1 MSTVAQSP
9 SHRSE
14 IAELFIRD
22 AATLM
27 LPVRSSRF
35 GYALY
40 ALATTNAVLFRYIQ
54 HWRLCHTLGVLANS
68 RPGSLVLLKLV
79 SLFCILG
86 LLWAVPF
93 SCN

>member
-27 LPVRSSRF
+27 LPVHSSWFGNTLRSR
-35 GYALY
+35 YDLALIN
-40 ALATTNAVLFRYIQ
+40 ALPR
-54 HWRLCHTLGVLANS
+54 RLCYLGIFNIGASATLLAS
-68 RPGSLVLLKLV
+68 WPTPGLVQL
-79 SLFCILG
+79 SY
-86 LLWAVPF
+86 
-93 SCN
+93 

>member
-1 MSTVAQSP
+1 MCTVAQSP

-40 ALATTNAVLFRYIQ
+40 ALSTTTALPR
-54 HWRLCHTLGVLANS
+54 RLCYLGIFNIGASVTLLAS
-68 RPGSLVLLKLV
+68 LPTPGLVQL
-79 SLFCILG
+79 S
-86 LLWAVPF
+86 
-93 SCN
+93 S

>member
-14 IAELFIRD
+14 IAELFMRD

-35 GYALY
+35 DYALY
-40 ALATTNAVLFRYIQ
+40 ALATTTVLPRGLLFRYIQ
-54 HWRLCHTLGVLANS
+54 HWRLCHALGVLVNS
-68 RPGSLVLLKLV
+68 RPGSIVLLKFV
-79 SLFCILG
+79 SLFCIL
-86 LLWAVPF
+86 
-93 SCN
+93 

>member
-1 MSTVAQSP
+1 MSTVAQSQ

-14 IAELFIRD
+14 IEKLFIRD

-40 ALATTNAVLFRYIQ
+40 ALATTL
-54 HWRLCHTLGVLANS
+54 L
-68 RPGSLVLLKLV
+68 RPTRFHGD
-79 SLFCILG
+79 CAI
-86 LLWAVPF
+86 
-93 SCN
+93 

>member
-14 IAELFIRD
+14 IAGLFIRD

-27 LPVRSSRF
+27 LPERSARF

-40 ALATTNAVLFRYIQ
+40 ALATTNALPR
-54 HWRLCHTLGVLANS
+54 
-68 RPGSLVLLKLV
+68 
-79 SLFCILG
+79 
-86 LLWAVPF
+86 
-93 SCN
+93 

>member
-1 MSTVAQSP
+1 MSPHARKHDGVGCEKQMSKTVSERPSLIRAFVILSLLNSIAKEARPEISVAQSP

-27 LPVRSSRF
+27 LPVRFSRF

-40 ALATTNAVLFRYIQ
+40 ALATT
-54 HWRLCHTLGVLANS
+54 
-68 RPGSLVLLKLV
+68 SL
-79 SLFCILG
+79 
-86 LLWAVPF
+86 
-93 SCN
+93 

>member
-35 GYALY
+35 DYALF
-40 ALATTNAVLFRYIQ
+40 ALATTTVLPRQ
-54 HWRLCHTLGVLANS
+54 LCYLGIFKIGASATLLAS
-68 RPGSLVLLKLV
+68 WSTPGLVQL
-79 SLFCILG
+79 S
-86 LLWAVPF
+86 
-93 SCN
+93 S

>member
-27 LPVRSSRF
+27 LPVRSSRIDL
-35 GYALY
+35 ALY
-40 ALATTNAVLFRYIQ
+40 ALPTTNALPR
-54 HWRLCHTLGVLANS
+54 RLCYLGIFNIGASTTLLTS
-68 RPGSLVLLKLV
+68 WPTPGLV
-79 SLFCILG
+79 
-86 LLWAVPF
+86 
-93 SCN
+93 